1 LTLAGLLERS
11 ELSAAGFLP
20 IASVPTVHL
29 PAPALTRNPSNGRL
43 RMTMNLQRPSVSGGL
58 SDIPSGSGDIRV
70 NSAGEIELEF
80 LESAPFIRVDAR

>member
-1 LTLAGLLERS
+1 
-11 ELSAAGFLP
+11 
-20 IASVPTVHL
+20 
-29 PAPALTRNPSNGRL
+29 
-43 RMTMNLQRPSVSGGL
+43 MTMNLQRPSVSGGL